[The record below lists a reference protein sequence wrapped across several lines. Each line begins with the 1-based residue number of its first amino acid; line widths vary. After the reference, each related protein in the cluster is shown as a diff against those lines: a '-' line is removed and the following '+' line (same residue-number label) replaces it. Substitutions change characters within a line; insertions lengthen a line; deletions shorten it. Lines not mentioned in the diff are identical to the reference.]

1 MMIWGSLLLAMLV
14 MKAWPETRASRWLHV
29 TLVEQPISAA
39 ERFERRH
46 LILLVVGLVMLQAVA
61 MIGSA
66 ELATLMAIDISVY
79 VDAMITVWTVAALTR
94 VRGGWTA
101 LRARIG
107 LPVRRSPRARRS
119 ASMRPAR
126 KIPSNDDER
135 HGDFALAA

>member
-14 MKAWPETRASRWLHV
+14 MKAWPETRAARWLHV
-29 TLVEQPISAA
+29 ILVEQPISAA

-66 ELATLMAIDISVY
+66 ELATLMAIDISTY

-94 VRGGWTA
+94 VRGGWAA
-101 LRARIG
+101 LRARIA
-107 LPVRRSPRARRS
+107 LPGRRSPRARRS
-119 ASMRPAR
+119 ASTRPAR

-135 HGDFALAA
+135 HGDFAPAA